1 MKITKSQLKELIRN
15 AIVEDM
21 MDKEIEN
28 PKTGNKIKIKTALQL
43 PDEHPAN
50 KKAKDMVAKSSPE
63 KSDEPT
69 DATPAPKGK
78 PKGPVKNPFSKESPA
93 FEPKQ
98 KQIDKK
104 KKPKD
109 EPEDEFDVGGP
120 SYANVPKGVKSS
132 KDIGKTPQPS
142 DFDGDMDKYFDAL
155 NKHMKDVE
163 AKLDKGDK
171 PAFKKPS
178 DMGSGQGMMKTGYD
192 EPTAADDVE
201 SNWDK
206 SSKEFES
213 LEDKHGVR
221 IDDQSDWSGIENNPR
236 GEYSVSGKNSEDAGD
251 GFSVYSTVETGVDGE
266 SYEGNKNIITFPQ
279 DDDPFGG
286 QVEIEFDSIGDAKE
300 ALDKILSDKK
310 IKSALDGGR
319 ADMANNKDYIKKQ
332 VEKLGGKTIR
342 ESIKESKKRRFTV
355 KEVRMWMKKL
365 EENRYKKVYNSDARR
380 VAWMVNNEGVS
391 LDEMPISMKK
401 KWTKAQYGRE
411 RYLATEFLKSKSE
424 QMTEGKLTEDKFIA
438 FYKKDRV
445 TVNAKSL
452 WDAKKQIIAKLKV
465 PKKDVGLV
473 SVLNKTEYDKQKF
486 RFEQKLRKSIREII
500 KEQLNEKSFGDIRKI
515 KFDKKDGKKI
525 ANIIT
530 SKKYKLT
537 TPLYKIKGKDIELH
551 IPKKEYNKAVEF
563 FMKNKLNPRG

>member
-380 VAWMVNNEGVS
+380 VAWLANNNLSEDYES
-391 LDEMPISMKK
+391 MPISMRK
-401 KWTKAQYGRE
+401 KWSKAQYGRE
-411 RYLATEFLKSKSE
+411 RYLAKEFLKSKLDQLKE
-424 QMTEGKLTEDKFIA
+424 Q
-438 FYKKDRV
+438 
-445 TVNAKSL
+445 
-452 WDAKKQIIAKLKV
+452 
-465 PKKDVGLV
+465 
-473 SVLNKTEYDKQKF
+473 LNEM
-486 RFEQKLRKSIREII
+486 KLRKQIREII
-500 KEQLNEKSFGDIRKI
+500 KEQLNEVKFKKVILPNDMKTKVKVSKI
-515 KFDKKDGKKI
+515 IKKMKLKIDKDYDVKALKARGGNQELLLLPKHYNKF
-525 ANIIT
+525 
-530 SKKYKLT
+530 
-537 TPLYKIKGKDIELH
+537 IEL
-551 IPKKEYNKAVEF
+551 A
-563 FMKNKLNPRG
+563 MQNKLNPRG